1 MTYSLRLKNMDAIR
15 LYLKDIKKLPLLT
28 AAEEIYLAERIK
40 KGDKKARARMIQSN
54 LRLVINIA
62 KKYSHLGVSMLDL
75 IEEGNLG
82 LMKAVEKF
90 NPKKG
95 YRFSTY
101 AAWWIRQYISRAI
114 ANQGKTVR
122 MPVYIIELLMR
133 FKKATEYLTNVL
145 KRKPKVNEISKKMK
159 LSVKRVRQLHRMVAG
174 ISSLNAPVGEE
185 GSTEFLDLIED
196 ENMVSAVDELSHFLT
211 QERIKGLL
219 EKMSKREQKILSL
232 RFGLKDGVSHTL
244 RDTAKHFGITRERVR
259 QIESAAMR
267 KMREYILQQEK
278 EMTLK
283 R

>member
-1 MTYSLRLKNMDAIR
+1 MDAIR

-28 AAEEIYLAERIK
+28 SEEEIYLANRIK
-40 KGDKKARARMIQSN
+40 KGDKAARAKMIQSN

-62 KKYSHLGVSMLDL
+62 KKYSHLGVSMMDL
-75 IEEGNLG
+75 IEEGNMG

-133 FKKATEYLTNVL
+133 FKKVQEHLTNSL
-145 KRKPKVNEISKKMK
+145 KRKPRLNEIAKRMRLPMK
-159 LSVKRVRQLHRMVAG
+159 RAKQLHKMVSG
-174 ISSLNAPVGEE
+174 TSSLNAPVGDE

-196 ENMVSAVDELSHFLT
+196 ETIVSAVDELSNFLT
-211 QERIKGLL
+211 QERINLLL

-232 RFGLKDGVSHTL
+232 RFGLKDGISHTL

-267 KMREYILQQEK
+267 KMREMMVLQEK
-278 EMTLK
+278 EVALK
-283 R
+283 HK